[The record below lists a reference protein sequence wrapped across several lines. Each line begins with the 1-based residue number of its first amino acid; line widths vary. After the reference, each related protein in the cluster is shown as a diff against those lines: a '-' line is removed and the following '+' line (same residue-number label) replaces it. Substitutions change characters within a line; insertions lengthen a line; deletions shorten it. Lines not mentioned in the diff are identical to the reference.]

1 MKLSGHQV
9 LDFLE
14 KTAMQIQSIQKPIT
28 EQVTSIPTAVIIKG
42 NPAYL
47 AGNKSAHKFYTQLAK
62 HVRDQ
67 GYSVS
72 FDPGD
77 ERTMPAKADLWIG
90 HSRGADR
97 LQYAPKGVKTIALG
111 ANGGINHPL
120 DKAMEYGQVP
130 NVFHYV
136 LTKEMLSA
144 IDKAKK

>member
-9 LDFLE
+9 LAFLE
-14 KTAMQIQSIQKPIT
+14 KIALEIASIQKPIS
-28 EQVTSIPTAVIIKG
+28 EQITRIPTAVIIKG

-47 AGNKSAHKFYTQLAK
+47 AGNKAAHKFYTHLAK

-77 ERTMPAKADLWIG
+77 AHTMPAKADLWIG

-111 ANGGINHPL
+111 ARGGINHPM

-130 NVFHYV
+130 NVFHYI
-136 LTKEMLSA
+136 LTKEMLAA